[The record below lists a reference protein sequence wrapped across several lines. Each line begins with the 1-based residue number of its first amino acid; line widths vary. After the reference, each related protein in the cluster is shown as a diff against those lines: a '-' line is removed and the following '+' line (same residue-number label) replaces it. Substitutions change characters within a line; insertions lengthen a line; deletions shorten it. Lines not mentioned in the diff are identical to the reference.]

1 MYRTWYHSNSGL
13 NAANNFFYFSQ
24 LQLIIIIMN
33 KLLVCAALGLALAV
47 TEIRYVHTA
56 KSYSGLVHTWQ

>member
-1 MYRTWYHSNSGL
+1 
-13 NAANNFFYFSQ
+13 
-24 LQLIIIIMN
+24 MN

-56 KSYSGLVHTWQ
+56 KSYSESAALCTPDSSDVGVVAADIPLPAH